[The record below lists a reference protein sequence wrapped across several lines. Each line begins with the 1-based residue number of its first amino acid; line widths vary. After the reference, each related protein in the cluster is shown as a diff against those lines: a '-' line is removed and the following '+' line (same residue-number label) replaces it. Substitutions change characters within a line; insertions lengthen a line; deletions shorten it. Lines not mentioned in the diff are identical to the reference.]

1 MARKKSKAKKKKVAK
16 KKGISHKVVRTI
28 PKRKE
33 LLMSPVQ
40 VKPEQLSGNYC
51 NRAIINHSQRE
62 FVFDFLFSV
71 HETTVLA
78 SRIITNPQHAKQIYE
93 ALGKN
98 IGEYE
103 KKFGKIIVK

>member
-1 MARKKSKAKKKKVAK
+1 MARKKVSKKKKVAK
-16 KKGISHKVVRTI
+16 KKVISHKVMRII
-28 PKRKE
+28 PKKKE
-33 LLMSPVQ
+33 LLIPPVS

-98 IGEYE
+98 MGDYE
-103 KKFGKIIVK
+103 KKFGEIIVK

>member
-1 MARKKSKAKKKKVAK
+1 MAKKKKVSRK
-16 KKGISHKVVRTI
+16 KAISHKVIKSI
-28 PKRKE
+28 PKSKE
-33 LLMSPVQ
+33 LLIKPVQ
-40 VKPEQLSGNYC
+40 AKPEQLSGNYC

-98 IGEYE
+98 MGDYE